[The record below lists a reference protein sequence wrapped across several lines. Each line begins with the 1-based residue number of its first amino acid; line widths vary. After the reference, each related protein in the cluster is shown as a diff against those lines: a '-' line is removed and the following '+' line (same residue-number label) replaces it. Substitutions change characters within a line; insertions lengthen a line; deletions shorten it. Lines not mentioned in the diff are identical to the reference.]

1 MLNIMYE
8 YMADIDLPLEYT
20 EEFLLLIPAQRA
32 MVNRL
37 MNDGVISSYAV
48 SIEKGKLWM
57 MVIAEDESS
66 VAGLIDS
73 FPIAAFLKYE
83 IHRLTFHDSARSKMP
98 SFSLN

>member
-1 MLNIMYE
+1 MMNVMYE
-8 YMADIDLPLEYT
+8 YMADIDLPTEFT
-20 EEFLLLIPAQRA
+20 EEFLLLIPSQRA

-57 MVIAEDESS
+57 IVLAEDESS
-66 VAGLIDS
+66 VSGLIDS
-73 FPIAAFLKYE
+73 FPIADHIRYK
-83 IHRLTFHDSARSKMP
+83 IHRLTFHNSASFKMP